1 MGCFVAPMTE
11 AVVLTAVSKKLNKK
25 SSQNEFVKEVPV
37 LEKMLYGGSALLIV
51 EHVYHGELVFWPPF
65 FTSMISMED
74 TQAMIH
80 EILTTGVLM
89 SVLVTLAWVGF
100 VVWKYKLLL
109 KRKKHAVVR

>member
-1 MGCFVAPMTE
+1 
-11 AVVLTAVSKKLNKK
+11 
-25 SSQNEFVKEVPV
+25 
-37 LEKMLYGGSALLIV
+37 
-51 EHVYHGELVFWPPF
+51 
-65 FTSMISMED
+65 MISMED